1 MARIASGLVAGE
13 KEYNKAVELRNAS
26 LAQEVKLAEETARE
40 TKDGPLAREK
50 HEPREQPSASSRGR
64 MSSMALRATEEKAEM
79 AAAQKRRNMEEVR
92 GEGVARGEGCRGEGG
107 LCVVAGQ
114 AAQHAESV

>member
-1 MARIASGLVAGE
+1 M
-13 KEYNKAVELRNAS
+13 ELRTAS

-79 AAAQKRRNMEEVR
+79 AAAQKRRNKEEV
-92 GEGVARGEGCRGEGG
+92 
-107 LCVVAGQ
+107 GQ
-114 AAQHAESV
+114 AEKKQWRLKKGQEVEEPDQELRDAAASTSPFKACLGFA